1 MFHRYSELLA
11 RSLFANVENY
21 TSEKRFFRLL
31 VQFLILGLLL
41 LITTGSTFA
50 QDYESGH
57 AALEVWDSEAR
68 ANVPS
73 WIRIWLRFMQLSFVV
88 GIAFIWNHV
97 EARWAIGGFIAV
109 FAVTVLSQ
117 TLTSIV
123 PLSGFIALLHV
134 IFWSPALYFLITRRP
149 FLKERTIYAFWSAL
163 ITIVIIFSFVFDIP
177 GSIIY
182 LDHISGLG
190 MFS

>member
-11 RSLFANVENY
+11 GSPFINVENY
-21 TSEKRFFRLL
+21 TSKKRIFHVLA
-31 VQFLILGLLL
+31 QGLILGLLF
-41 LITTGSTFA
+41 LITIGPTFA
-50 QDYESGH
+50 QGYESGH

-68 ANVPS
+68 ANVPL
-73 WIRIWLRFMQLSFVV
+73 WIRIWLRFMQLTFVV
-88 GIAFIWNHV
+88 GIAFIWNHS
-97 EARWAIGGFIAV
+97 EARWAVGGFIAV

-134 IFWSPALYFLITRRP
+134 IFWAPALYFLITRRP
-149 FLKERTIYAFWSAL
+149 FLKERTVYALWSAL
-163 ITIVIIFSFVFDIP
+163 ITIVIIFSFVFDVPSMIV
-177 GSIIY
+177 Y